1 MLLPLSDPAVAV
13 CGDIVLLTTTRSGQG
28 RVREDAASS
37 EPLTASIAV
46 DPQMPTERSGGM
58 AAICQSVYCTYC

>member
-1 MLLPLSDPAVAV
+1 MLLSLSDPAGAV
-13 CGDIVLLTTTRSGQG
+13 RRDIVLLTTTRSGHG

-46 DPQMPTERSGGM
+46 DP
-58 AAICQSVYCTYC
+58 